1 MSIFNKSFDPGVRKQ
16 LELRE
21 QILSG
26 QWDSDS
32 SGDILYGRSSPYLQY
47 ANNKTPFIRLSSG
60 VDVIDPIL
68 QKYFNLNN
76 QNDLAE
82 RFVLEGGTRN
92 TDNSQKGMFEDVYK
106 KDWSDANKED
116 DLGLRPMAGIS
127 GMSVKSFGDKI
138 ATLRIATVN
147 IECYTLQQLEAL
159 ELLYMRPGYR
169 VLLEWGHT
177 MYFDKI
183 ESTPNKTSE
192 HIDIIKSTGKK
203 TKKEIFDAIKTN
215 KKNSSYNYDAMFG
228 KVRNFSWEAQ
238 ADGSY
243 KCLAEIIS
251 LGDIIDSLKIS
262 VELLEPKKKSKLPK
276 GTKSDPITTNNSLLQ
291 VLTQI
296 KNLQLT
302 NNYGTHGGYLFISYR
317 DIYSIF
323 TPIIRPPKSR
333 KSVFNTYYN
342 PVSTKDSNNPIN
354 LHYIPLQVL
363 LNIINDVCIFKEG
376 KSPIT
381 KILTN
386 TTPYYEA
393 KCRSHPYQLS
403 GDPYKFLISPYFI
416 GSSVSSK
423 YSEVNYG
430 GVGYDNNRLNNF
442 LTTHF
447 PFRTTKSGKFEEL
460 EGNIFNI
467 LVEVNYIES
476 VFKSLIT
483 EEQNKY
489 NVYLKDFIQTIL
501 DDFVSSTG
509 FVNDLSLVV
518 DPVEDDQYMIIDNNL
533 MEAKFSDAHNYYTVP
548 LMGVGNLEGIGKGGT
563 YVRSYRLNTQLTNN
577 IATIV
582 SINAQSDSQPID
594 GYEASVFNAFNQGIK
609 DRLQEPFSSSVNGTY
624 TSSSIST
631 SNLYTN
637 TVIDLRKIHDVST
650 QNYKSSAN
658 SFITPQETAPLCN
671 NIQRLINYN
680 NSFTKENRF
689 TFGSYTPVP
698 LKFNCVMDG
707 ITGIRVGQI
716 FLLPKDRLPH
726 QYKAFDTTLYG
737 KNNLGKQKIGFIVFG
752 INHNVSKGTGWVTEL
767 DCQMVMLNIDK
778 YGLDIDPI
786 PFVPLDVDE
795 GYALLRVYKIPIQSP
810 NIVQVAANAI
820 LTGIKLV
827 KVKKNSKGDS
837 VPDNDDTISFDPI
850 ELVIGSGQP
859 STYAYGAITPH
870 VPYKDSLKLKETA
883 QNTYNTSPWDGYK
896 LMSVDNYL
904 ILAKYENGSML
915 INVAPSGTNLT
926 SLTSPI
932 FKSYGN
938 GPIRTRGGVLL
949 DNALEYW
956 LTNGI
961 PLNNIKIG
969 GETGEETILQ
979 PLNEDD
985 VPMGPNNVGF
995 SGLNDLLNL

>member
-60 VDVIDPIL
+60 VDVIDPKL
-68 QKYFNLNN
+68 REYFNLNN

-262 VELLEPKKKSKLPK
+262 VELLEPKKSKITD
-276 GTKSDPITTNNSLLQ
+276 GTKDDPLVANNVFLNLLEDIKIISNTKYAKTSWGRYQ
-291 VLTQI
+291 DILFKDI
-296 KNLQLT
+296 YKNLQYPPPRSSTTQTLRT
-302 NNYGTHGGYLFISYR
+302 FILQTSVSKIEENLNYVR
-317 DIYSIF
+317 
-323 TPIIRPPKSR
+323 
-333 KSVFNTYYN
+333 
-342 PVSTKDSNNPIN
+342 
-354 LHYIPLQVL
+354 LQDL
-363 LNIINDVCIFKEG
+363 IKLMNDTCIFKEG
-376 KSPIT
+376 KDPIL
-381 KILTN
+381 KILDIVTS
-386 TTPYYEA
+386 YYEA
-393 KCRSHPYQLS
+393 HCRSHPYQLS
-403 GDPYKFLISPYFI
+403 GDPYKFLISPYI
-416 GSSVSSK
+416 TKDKIS
-423 YSEVNYG
+423 YG
-430 GVGYDNNRLNNF
+430 GTGVDNNELNED
-442 LTTHF
+442 LDRYF
-447 PFRTTKSGKFEEL
+447 PYRIPITSSSSGKSGYEPLK
-460 EGNIFNI
+460 GDIFNI
-467 LVEVNYIES
+467 LIEINYIKS
-476 VFKSLIT
+476 VFESLIT

-518 DPVEDDQYMIIDNNL
+518 DPVEDDQYMIIDNNH
-533 MEAKFSDAHNYYTVP
+533 MQAKFADAENKYYTIP

-767 DCQMVMLNIDK
+767 DCQMVMLNVDK
-778 YGLDIDPI
+778 YGVVLPKF
-786 PFVPLDVDE
+786 PFVPLPTKE
-795 GYALLRVYKIPIQSP
+795 GYTYVRVNANEQPSLLRIDSDGNIAGILEFKFLDQLPSISNDDLTAILIRNKSVLEGRYQRIYNRTPWKGYKPVSIPILP
-810 NIVQVAANAI
+810 
-820 LTGIKLV
+820 T
-827 KVKKNSKGDS
+827 NS
-837 VPDNDDTISFDPI
+837 TIPI
-850 ELVIGSGQP
+850 EYIVLAWYNPALKKVLLAAPYLSRGNSLDNFKSTSIGFELYQ
-859 STYAYGAITPH
+859 TYSIGP
-870 VPYKDSLKLKETA
+870 
-883 QNTYNTSPWDGYK
+883 NTSPSIY
-896 LMSVDNYL
+896 
-904 ILAKYENGSML
+904 
-915 INVAPSGTNLT
+915 
-926 SLTSPI
+926 
-932 FKSYGN
+932 
-938 GPIRTRGGVLL
+938 L
-949 DNALEYW
+949 DNGKELWE
-956 LTNGI
+956 TNGI
-961 PLNNIKIG
+961 PFKDVGTTSTFDLSINATPEPSDMSPIVSAAAAASPALIPWA
-969 GETGEETILQ
+969 ILFEKW
-979 PLNEDD
+979 LESNE
-985 VPMGPNNVGF
+985 
-995 SGLNDLLNL
+995 